1 MDLKQAFENI
11 RANLSKKSGY
21 KNQIIEIVFKIT
33 NVKLNPDEI
42 DTKKENIYLKTSSIK
57 RTQILIKKA
66 EILKEISAL
75 LNINF
80 LNII

>member
-33 NVKLNPDEI
+33 NVKLESNEI

-66 EILKEISAL
+66 EILREISAL

-80 LNII
+80 INII